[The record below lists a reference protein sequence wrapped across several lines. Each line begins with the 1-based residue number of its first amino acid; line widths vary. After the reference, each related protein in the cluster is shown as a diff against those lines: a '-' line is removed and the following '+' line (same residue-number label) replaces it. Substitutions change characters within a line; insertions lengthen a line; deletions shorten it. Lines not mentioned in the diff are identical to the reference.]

1 MSKFNE
7 QDDNR
12 PDDEQADP
20 TRSFDGST
28 VGPGSQIG
36 TFQIEKELG
45 RGAMGVVYLAR
56 DTKLDR
62 SVAIKSLPSE
72 VMANPK
78 ARSRFSREARVLAS
92 LNHPNIA
99 TIYDEFEEVEGV
111 RYLVLEYVPGQTLA
125 ERVAKSRLKLE
136 ESLSIALQIAE
147 AVAAAHDRDVIHRDL
162 KPGNIKITP
171 EGKVKVLDFGLAKA
185 VGGRAVDQQSTVT
198 EPGRVIGTPAYMSPE
213 QARGKTTDKRGD
225 IWSFGCILYEM
236 LTSRIPFRGETIS
249 DTLANILQTEPD
261 WQALPESTPANIRSL
276 LRHCLAKE
284 PNRRLQH
291 MGDAVLEID
300 ETRTLPAYESG
311 ITRPASSKARRSSW
325 RLAGACGLAGLI
337 VGLIVC
343 GLFPGRPAAPSLPKS
358 SPSSILRATINLPED
373 QVLGCFPS
381 SSLGGSL
388 PAFDLSP
395 DGSQL
400 VYAAEIDGRTQLYLR
415 LTDQFEAKPIPGTGG
430 ASSPFF
436 SHDGQSVGY
445 FVDQKLTVVS
455 LRGGEPITVCEA
467 NMISS
472 GSWGDDG
479 MIYFTGQGGLSRVSG
494 EGSDSESLG
503 TSSDPIEG
511 RYPQV
516 LPGGEA
522 VLVTSGRGAMHVSL
536 ATMEKT
542 LLVPDVLY
550 ARYVSTGHLVYVR
563 AGAIEAVPFDLGTL
577 KKTGSSAPVV
587 PNILLDSVYGVA
599 QYAFSNNG
607 LLVYAPGSDT
617 GRTVPVWVDRQG
629 IEEPLNMPAQNY
641 GMFKLSPNGKRL
653 AITVAEVRSNIHIYD
668 VATGMGNKLT
678 LEGDNFA
685 PVWTPDGEHVTFS
698 RRMKGEENMHI
709 LCQRADGSGE
719 TKLLHSSQHGLSPFS
734 WSSDGK
740 LLAFVLWDYPNAFDI
755 WVLSRGEDPEPK
767 LILGK
772 EARELFPAFSPDPS
786 SQWIAYTSDREG
798 MWQVYVQ
805 PYPDMDRPTLI
816 SFGLGEMPIW
826 SSKGDELFYRSNNKW
841 VVASI
846 STEPEF
852 IVHKREVRFEGD
864 YLNVGGVSYDV
875 APDGRLLVLKPQH
888 DSSEVR
894 ELCVVNNWFEEL
906 KQKAPPRKD

>member
-1 MSKFNE
+1 MGREQHNE
-7 QDDNR
+7 APQGNG
-12 PDDEQADP
+12 AGP
-20 TRSFDGST
+20 TRSFDGSQP
-28 VGPGSQIG
+28 GPGGQIG
-36 TFQIEKELG
+36 PFCIERELG
-45 RGAMGVVYLAR
+45 RGAVGVVYLAH

-62 SVAIKSLPSE
+62 SVAIKSLPPE
-72 VMANPK
+72 VLANPK
-78 ARSRFSREARVLAS
+78 ARSRFSREARLLAS

-99 TIYDEFEEVEGV
+99 TIYDEFEEIEGV
-111 RYLVLEYVPGQTLA
+111 CYLVLEYVPGQTLA
-125 ERVAKSRLKLE
+125 ERIARSRLKLE
-136 ESLSIALQIAE
+136 ESLSIALQMAE

-185 VGGRAVDQQSTVT
+185 VGGKAVDQQSTVT

-213 QARGKTTDKRGD
+213 QARGQTTDKRGD
-225 IWSFGCILYEM
+225 IWSFGCILFEM

-284 PNRRLQH
+284 PHRRLQH

-311 ITRPASSKARRSSW
+311 ITRPASSKARRSPW
-325 RLAGACGLAGLI
+325 RLAGACGLVGLI
-337 VGLIVC
+337 VGLVAS
-343 GLFPGRPAAPSLPKS
+343 GLFPDKPAPSPPKS
-358 SPSSILRATINLPED
+358 SPSSTLRATINLPEG
-373 QVLGCFPS
+373 QVLGCFPP

-400 VYAAEIDGRTQLYLR
+400 LYAAEIDGRTQLYLR

-467 NMISS
+467 HMIPS

-479 MIYFTGQGGLSRVSG
+479 MIYFTGRGGLSRVAADDG
-494 EGSDSESLG
+494 DSELLG
-503 TSSDPIEG
+503 TDSNPIGG

-516 LPGGEA
+516 LPDGKGLLISSELGA
-522 VLVTSGRGAMHVSL
+522 VHVSL
-536 ATMEKT
+536 ETMEKT
-542 LLVPDVLY
+542 LLVSNVLY

-577 KKTGSSAPVV
+577 KKTGSPAPVV

-607 LLVYAPGSDT
+607 LLVYASGRDT
-617 GRTVPVWVDRQG
+617 GRTVPVWVDHQG
-629 IEEPLNMPAQNY
+629 NEEPLGMPAQYY
-641 GMFKLSPNGKRL
+641 GMFKLSPDGKEL
-653 AITVAEVRSNIHIYD
+653 AITVNEPRSNIYVYGI
-668 VATGMGNKLT
+668 ATGSKTKLT
-678 LEGDNFA
+678 LEGDNVA
-685 PVWTPDGEHVTFS
+685 PIWTPDGSRVTFS
-698 RRMKGEENMHI
+698 HSKKGEEGRHI
-709 LCQRADGSGE
+709 LWQPADGSGE
-719 TKLLHSSQHGLSPFS
+719 AEPLYSSQYAVAPFS
-734 WSSDGK
+734 WSSDGR
-740 LLAFVLWDYPNAFDI
+740 LLALVQLHSSNGWDI
-755 WVLSRGEDPEPK
+755 WVLSLEKDHEPR
-767 LILGK
+767 LIFGK
-772 EARELFPAFSPDPS
+772 EFHELFPAFSPDPN
-786 SQWIAYTSDREG
+786 SQWMAYTSDREG
-798 MWQVYVQ
+798 QWHVYVQ
-805 PYPDMDRPTLI
+805 PYPDMDRRIPI
-816 SFGLGEMPIW
+816 SDGTGEMPIW

-906 KQKAPPRKD
+906 KQKAPPRKN